1 MNRSARELPGAA
13 IVRPVLVAPPMV
25 RLLAVGLLTV
35 GLLAASGCSLLD
47 DDDNSDRITV
57 FVASSLTDVIGDL
70 ATEWESVGGS
80 GLVDVVGGSN
90 HLAAQLRDGA
100 PADVFIT
107 ADAALLDLLT
117 PDRTPI
123 AVLDRF
129 AGNHLVVAVPI
140 DNPAGIRGPADLQRT
155 DTILV
160 ACVTGVPCGDA
171 SFERYGDLPID
182 SYEPSVRAVVARLA
196 LGEADL
202 GIVYA
207 TDVAAEPRII
217 AAWEEPPA
225 CPCVSYAAAALTDRG
240 LEFLDFLE
248 TNPARDVLA
257 THGFAREV
265 APPGSP

>member
-1 MNRSARELPGAA
+1 MNLPALRLPGTA
-13 IVRPVLVAPPMV
+13 IMRLVV
-25 RLLAVGLLTV
+25 V
-35 GLLAASGCSLLD
+35 GLLAAGGCSLLD
-47 DDDNSDRITV
+47 DDANSDRLTV

-70 ATEWESVGGS
+70 ATAWESAGGS
-80 GLVDVVGGSN
+80 GLVEVVGGSN

-123 AVLDRF
+123 AVLARF
-129 AGNHLVVAVPI
+129 ASNHLVVAVPI
-140 DNPAGIRGPADLQRT
+140 DDPAGIRGPADLQRT

-160 ACVTGVPCGDA
+160 ACVIGVPCGDT

-217 AAWEEPPA
+217 AAWKEPPA
-225 CPCVSYAAAALTDRG
+225 CPCVIYTAAAMTEKGRPF
-240 LEFLDFLE
+240 LEFLESDH
-248 TNPARDVLA
+248 ARDVLA
-257 THGFAREV
+257 THGFALE
-265 APPGSP
+265 AQPPGSS

>member
-1 MNRSARELPGAA
+1 MNLPARRLPGTA
-13 IVRPVLVAPPMV
+13 ILK
-25 RLLAVGLLTV
+25 LLTV
-35 GLLAASGCSLLD
+35 GLVTLGLLMGGACSLLD
-47 DDDNSDRITV
+47 DDSNGDRLTV
-57 FVASSLTDVIGDL
+57 FVASSLTDVISDL
-70 ATEWESVGGS
+70 ATAWESAGGP
-80 GLVDVVGGSN
+80 GLVEVVGGSN

-107 ADAALLDLLT
+107 ADAALLELLA
-117 PDRTPI
+117 PDRVPI

-129 AGNHLVVAVPI
+129 AANHLVVAVPI
-140 DNPAGIRGPADLQRT
+140 DDPAGIHGPADLQRT

-160 ACVTGVPCGDA
+160 VCVIGVPCGDT

-207 TDVAAEPRII
+207 TGVAAEPRIT
-217 AAWEEPPA
+217 AAWNEPPA
-225 CPCVSYAAAALTDRG
+225 CPCVAYAAAAMTEGGRPF
-240 LEFLDFLE
+240 LEFLESDR
-248 TNPARDVLA
+248 ARDVLT
-257 THGFAREV
+257 THGFAREA

>member
-1 MNRSARELPGAA
+1 MNLSIRALPATA
-13 IVRPVLVAPPMV
+13 MA
-25 RLLAVGLLTV
+25 LLAVGLL
-35 GLLAASGCSLLD
+35 AAGGCSLLD
-47 DDDNSDRITV
+47 EDGSGDRITV

-123 AVLDRF
+123 AILDRF

-171 SFERYGDLPID
+171 SFERYDDLPID

>member
-1 MNRSARELPGAA
+1 VNLPARGLPGTA
-13 IVRPVLVAPPMV
+13 IMRLVI
-25 RLLAVGLLTV
+25 V
-35 GLLAASGCSLLD
+35 GLLAAGGCSLLD
-47 DDDNSDRITV
+47 DDGNSDRLTV

-70 ATEWESVGGS
+70 ATAWESVE
-80 GLVDVVGGSN
+80 VVGGSN

-129 AGNHLVVAVPI
+129 AANHLVVAVPI
-140 DNPAGIRGPADLQRT
+140 DDPAGIRGPADLQRT

-160 ACVTGVPCGDA
+160 ACVIGVPCGDT

-217 AAWEEPPA
+217 AAWNEPPA
-225 CPCVSYAAAALTDRG
+225 CPCVIYTAAAMTESGRPF
-240 LEFLDFLE
+240 LEFLESDQ
-248 TNPARDVLA
+248 ARDVLA
-257 THGFAREV
+257 THGFARE
-265 APPGSP
+265 APPPGSS